1 MRWRLASQTTEGVID
16 EASGAGSQQGHGLAA
31 ARLCHKQSNSL
42 RATIRGSGAVTMR
55 LKVGSSIHGGV
66 TDVPGVLPAE
76 TDRVRNAWNALEGP
90 KRRRRAAAWAAQ
102 VTADRRPRCR
112 PSCAA
117 PRLQRRRSSRR

>member
-76 TDRVRNAWNALEGP
+76 TDRVRNAWSALEGP
-90 KRRRRAAAWAAQ
+90 KRRRSIMSRRCGCLDYGGPSPQMPAFLRRAEAAAS
-102 VTADRRPRCR
+102 T
-112 PSCAA
+112 
-117 PRLQRRRSSRR
+117 